1 MGLAAKTTTAARG
14 NIRARFKFDRRDGMP
29 ATLDGA
35 YLDWISIRR
44 STQVYSVLPSGF
56 EYYFCTLEADPVH
69 FFYVALFTQSWS
81 SQDYGSV

>member
-14 NIRARFKFDRRDGMP
+14 DIRARFDRRDGMP
-29 ATLDGA
+29 ATLDSDGA

-56 EYYFCTLEADPVH
+56 EYDFCTLETDPVH
-69 FFYVALFTQSWS
+69 FFT
-81 SQDYGSV
+81 